1 MHMLSDREPI
11 TVTDAAAVYL
21 ASLLSSN
28 PGKAFK
34 VSIDNKGCAG
44 HKYRYDLI
52 DAASVPLTDAC
63 LRRDWGTV
71 VIDVSSIM
79 HVLGSTLDLSE
90 DQFNSQLVWSN
101 PWAVS
106 ACGCGE
112 SFSLSKDACDHDHG
126 TDPGTVLR

>member
-1 MHMLSDREPI
+1 MISDRDPI
-11 TVTDAAAVYL
+11 TVTDAAAAYL
-21 ASLLSSN
+21 AGLLSGN

-34 VSIDNKGCAG
+34 VSIDSRGCAG

-52 DAASVPLTDAC
+52 DSSAIPPNDAC
-63 LRRDWGTV
+63 LSRTWGMV

-79 HVLGSTLDLSE
+79 HILGSTLDLSQ
-90 DQFNSQLVWSN
+90 DLFSSQLVWSN

-126 TDPGTVLR
+126 ADTETVLR

>member
-1 MHMLSDREPI
+1 MRSDREPI
-11 TVTDAAAVYL
+11 TITDAAAGYL
-21 ASLLSSN
+21 ANMLAEN

-34 VSIDNKGCAG
+34 VSIDSRGCAG

-52 DAASVPLTDAC
+52 DAALLTPNDAT
-63 LRRDWGTV
+63 LHRDWGTV

-79 HVLGSTLDLSE
+79 HILGSTLDLSQ
-90 DQFNSQLVWSN
+90 DLFSSQLVWSN

-126 TDPGTVLR
+126 ADTETVLR

>member
-1 MHMLSDREPI
+1 MISNREPI
-11 TVTDAAAVYL
+11 TITESAAAYL
-21 ASLLSSN
+21 AGLLAN
-28 PGKAFK
+28 DVGKAFR
-34 VSIDNKGCAG
+34 VSIDNRGCAG
-44 HKYRYDLI
+44 HKYRYDLVDTADI
-52 DAASVPLTDAC
+52 SAMDAC
-63 LRRDWGTV
+63 LHRDWGTV

-79 HVLGSTLDLSE
+79 HILGSTLDLSE

-126 TDPGTVLR
+126 SDPETVLR